1 MRVGANQAFLVS
13 DVNREIDVLANDAP
27 EHVLDI
33 PQQSAE
39 VEHLLLNGLMTAESE
54 QLPGEARGAPRRAQ
68 DLLHVSGDAL
78 GRRAA
83 ETLERQLS
91 VSGNHGQEVIEIMRH
106 AARQTAERLHL
117 AGLCELLFQ
126 HAA

>member
-1 MRVGANQAFLVS
+1 
-13 DVNREIDVLANDAP
+13 
-27 EHVLDI
+27 
-33 PQQSAE
+33 
-39 VEHLLLNGLMTAESE
+39 
-54 QLPGEARGAPRRAQ
+54 
-68 DLLHVSGDAL
+68 

-91 VSGNHGQEVIEIMRH
+91 VSGNYGQEVIEIMRH

-126 HAA
+126 HAAFGDVDSDSTDQRNLAILDDRKFVNEPGMLPVGLGHRFDKFDGMPRRDDGRIVRTIALRVFRRPYFFVDLSDDVFRTL